1 LRRANVLLWV
11 VVILVLISTL
21 LAVVM
26 KVAFI
31 QVKHTS
37 DSYMVQ
43 RAELFMQSVIEN
55 SILAIEGYDRKSKG
69 NCLESINFEDDRG
82 LFDANVSVLRYY
94 CYEKSDDCPCANA
107 KRIKTD
113 ISHGYVLLKVL
124 VSSKDK
130 KVKLEKVVLQRP

>member
-82 LFDANVSVLRYY
+82 LFEANVSVLRYY

-107 KRIKTD
+107 KLIKTD
-113 ISHGYVLLKVL
+113 ISHGYVLLKVI